1 MVSKANVYIV
11 DDDEPIRD
19 SLSLQLSSAG
29 FMVRSFGSA
38 QGFLDAA
45 PALAPGCLVS
55 DVRMPDMD
63 GLELLRRLTER
74 AMPFTVV
81 VMTGYAD
88 VPVAVRA
95 MKAGAVD
102 FVEKP
107 FSEEAILGSIALAQD
122 RLTRSREEG
131 EVAEAAR
138 ARLALLTERERQ
150 VLEGLAAGLP
160 NKSVAYDL
168 GISPRTVEVHRARIM
183 EKMQASNLSHLVRL
197 ALAAGIE
204 IGP

>member
-1 MVSKANVYIV
+1 MAPRLNVYIV

-19 SLSLQLSSAG
+19 SLGLQLETAG
-29 FMVRSFGSA
+29 FAVRSFGSA

-45 PALAPGCLVS
+45 PGLAPGCLVS

-63 GLELLRRLTER
+63 GLELLRLLAER
-74 AMPFTVV
+74 AMPFVVV

-107 FSEEAILGSIALAQD
+107 FTEEAILDSIALAQQ
-122 RLTRSREEG
+122 RLARSREETEAG
-131 EVAEAAR
+131 EAAR

-160 NKSVAYDL
+160 NKTVAYDL

-183 EKMQASNLSHLVRL
+183 EKMQARNLSHLVRL
-197 ALAAGIE
+197 ALAAGIA
-204 IGP
+204 IGL

>member
-88 VPVAVRA
+88 VPIAVRA

-122 RLTRSREEG
+122 RLARGREEG
-131 EVAEAAR
+131 EAAEAAR

-168 GISPRTVEVHRARIM
+168 GISARTVEVHRARIM
-183 EKMQASNLSHLVRL
+183 EKMQARNLSHLVRI
-197 ALAAGIE
+197 ALAAGID